1 MNSTDI
7 KPDIMT
13 RQWESL
19 HQLNWDQDKA
29 LRASLNLAKQHS
41 ETFLYLK
48 SLRDVS
54 GVPLMWASLFGV
66 NDEYGKPGDFFFF
79 VLHAFFHLIL
89 S

>member
-19 HQLNWDQDKA
+19 QQLNWDQDKA
-29 LRASLNLAKQHS
+29 LRASLNLAKQRS
-41 ETFLYLK
+41 ETFLYIK

-54 GVPLMWASLFGV
+54 GVPLIWVSLFSV

-79 VLHAFFHLIL
+79 FCCMLFSI
-89 S
+89 